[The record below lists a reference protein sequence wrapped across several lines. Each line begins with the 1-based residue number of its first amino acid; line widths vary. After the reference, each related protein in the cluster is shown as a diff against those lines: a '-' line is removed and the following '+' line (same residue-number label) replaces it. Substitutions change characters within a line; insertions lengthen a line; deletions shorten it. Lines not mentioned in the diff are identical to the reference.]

1 MKKPP
6 ASEVFKDY
14 KPEIITY
21 DPAVDFGDE
30 WLERDKHLSEK
41 EKLIEKIMK
50 GKRAKKGNKTTYRAP
65 IRTENLKGTNDA
77 DTENNDRR

>member
-14 KPEIITY
+14 VPEVITY

-30 WLERDKHLSEK
+30 WLDREEHLKTK
-41 EKLIEKIMK
+41 EALIEKVMK
-50 GKRAKKGNKTTYRAP
+50 NKRAKKGNKTTYRAP
-65 IRTENLKGTNDA
+65 IRTENIQGK
-77 DTENNDRR
+77 